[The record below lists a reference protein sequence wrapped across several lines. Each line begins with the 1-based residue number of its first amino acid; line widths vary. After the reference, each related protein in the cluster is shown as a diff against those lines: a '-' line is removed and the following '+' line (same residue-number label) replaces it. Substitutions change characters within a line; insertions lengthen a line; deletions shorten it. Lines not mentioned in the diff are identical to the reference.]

1 MSRSPDRTKLLALAA
16 LWQTVER
23 ADAAPSKLGPET
35 RLAMAVLESLG
46 AGREDLVRLW
56 RHLRDPME
64 TAASDHLRKIVRR
77 SWGDSMM
84 RTICRSVG
92 VRVDDPEV
100 ERAIRGYGQDRAQG

>member
-1 MSRSPDRTKLLALAA
+1 MPVPDRTKLLALAA
-16 LWQTVER
+16 LWQTVEK
-23 ADAAPSKLGPET
+23 AEAEPCKLGPNT
-35 RLAMAVLESLG
+35 RLAMVVLEGFG

-100 ERAIRGYGQDRAQG
+100 ERLIRCFRQDRTQG